1 MNEISSLYPANV
13 WAFFHE
19 ITQIPRPSKHEQRMI
34 DYLLNFARENN
45 LSHKKDDTGNVLIV
59 KPASVGKENAK
70 PVVLQA
76 HMDMVCEKNA
86 DVSFDFYSEPI
97 AAYVDGDFV
106 KAKGTTLG
114 GDNGIGMAFMLA
126 IVS

>member
-19 ITQIPRPSKHEQRMI
+19 ISQIPRPSKHEQRMI

-59 KPASVGKENAK
+59 KPASVGKEYSQNAI
-70 PVVLQA
+70 PQR
-76 HMDMVCEKNA
+76 
-86 DVSFDFYSEPI
+86 
-97 AAYVDGDFV
+97 
-106 KAKGTTLG
+106 
-114 GDNGIGMAFMLA
+114 
-126 IVS
+126 